1 MATDFEHLLKSWQN
15 ANKMPGMLRAALQKA
30 VIRQMGR
37 PTHATMPWGVLTA
50 YIMPG
55 LKKNA
60 G

>member
-1 MATDFEHLLKSWQN
+1 
-15 ANKMPGMLRAALQKA
+15 MLRAALQKA
-30 VIRQMGR
+30 VARQMGR
-37 PTHATMPWGVLTA
+37 PAHATMPWGVLTA